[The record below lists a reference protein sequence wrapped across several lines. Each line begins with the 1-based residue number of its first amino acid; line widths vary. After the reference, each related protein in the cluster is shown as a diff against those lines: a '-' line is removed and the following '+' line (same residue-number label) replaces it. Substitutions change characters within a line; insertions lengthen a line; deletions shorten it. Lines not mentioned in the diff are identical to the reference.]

1 METNRPRGLS
11 QALQPFH
18 NLKAM
23 CAGVDVQ
30 IFCSLVSGSF
40 RAVKMLSPA
49 VVLIYHCIM
58 LRSFLVLFAKDL
70 LGAQP
75 DGLDVPF

>member
-1 METNRPRGLS
+1 
-11 QALQPFH
+11 
-18 NLKAM
+18 
-23 CAGVDVQ
+23 
-30 IFCSLVSGSF
+30 
-40 RAVKMLSPA
+40 MLSPA